1 MQSNTAHMHRTP
13 DGTSICIPLRVA
25 LLGAESTGKSTLAA
39 ALADQYQT
47 VWVTEYLREFVEVH
61 ARTPQSHEQLMI
73 ARTQLARED
82 AAAAQAGHYLFCDT
96 TPLMT
101 ALYSQFYFGV
111 VDPALDALAQAHRY
125 AYTIVAEPSNP
136 WVADGLQ
143 RESDSV
149 RQQVHRLLLQAL
161 AQARIPYLL
170 VSGDTTQR
178 LQQVS
183 AYLPTQ
189 HANR

>member
-1 MQSNTAHMHRTP
+1 MLSNTAHMHRTP
-13 DGTSICIPLRVA
+13 DGTSSCIPLRVA

-125 AYTIVAEPSNP
+125 AYTLSLI
-136 WVADGLQ
+136 
-143 RESDSV
+143 
-149 RQQVHRLLLQAL
+149 H
-161 AQARIPYLL
+161 I
-170 VSGDTTQR
+170 
-178 LQQVS
+178 
-183 AYLPTQ
+183 
-189 HANR
+189 

>member
-1 MQSNTAHMHRTP
+1 
-13 DGTSICIPLRVA
+13 
-25 LLGAESTGKSTLAA
+25 
-39 ALADQYQT
+39 
-47 VWVTEYLREFVEVH
+47 
-61 ARTPQSHEQLMI
+61 
-73 ARTQLARED
+73 
-82 AAAAQAGHYLFCDT
+82 
-96 TPLMT
+96 MT

-149 RQQVHRLLLQAL
+149 RQQVHRLLLQTL